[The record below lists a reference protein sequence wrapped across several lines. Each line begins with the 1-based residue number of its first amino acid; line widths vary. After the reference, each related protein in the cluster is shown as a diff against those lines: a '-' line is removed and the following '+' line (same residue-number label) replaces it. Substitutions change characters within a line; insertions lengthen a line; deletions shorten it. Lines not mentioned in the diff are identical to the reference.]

1 MLRALQGYRSIFSKG
16 MEESVTHNQFHAS
29 LAFGT
34 IVVLATVALLAPP
47 VPPASAE
54 VQAARICREEGVKP
68 ASPNYDYCLMQA
80 ERAIEWRDPQIA
92 RAYARA
98 AAEAREACQ
107 AYGLTPTT
115 SGYQACLD
123 RETKARNLLVFSDER
138 LKFGPQL
145 ADHP

>member
-1 MLRALQGYRSIFSKG
+1 M
-16 MEESVTHNQFHAS
+16 THSQFHAS

-34 IVVLATVALLAPP
+34 VVVLATVALIAPP

-54 VQAARICREEGVKP
+54 VQAARICREESVKP
-68 ASPNYDYCLMQA
+68 ASPNYDYCLKQA
-80 ERAIEWRDPQIA
+80 ERAIEWGEPQIA

-98 AAEAREACQ
+98 AAEAKETCQ
-107 AYGLTPTT
+107 AYGLQPTS

-123 RETKARNLLVFSDER
+123 RETKARNLLVFSDEALR
-138 LKFGPQL
+138 FGPQL

>member
-1 MLRALQGYRSIFSKG
+1 M
-16 MEESVTHNQFHAS
+16 THSQFHAS

-34 IVVLATVALLAPP
+34 IAVLATVALLAPP

-68 ASPNYDYCLMQA
+68 ASPNYDTCLMQA
-80 ERAIEWRDPQIA
+80 GLAIEWGDPRIA

-98 AAEAREACQ
+98 ASEAKEACQ
-107 AYGLTPTT
+107 AYGLEPAS
-115 SGYQACLD
+115 SGYRSCLH
-123 RETKARNLLVFSDER
+123 RETMARNLLVVRGEQPG
-138 LKFGPQL
+138 FGPQL

>member
-1 MLRALQGYRSIFSKG
+1 
-16 MEESVTHNQFHAS
+16 MELSVTHSQFHAS

-68 ASPNYDYCLMQA
+68 ASPNYDTCLMQTG
-80 ERAIEWRDPQIA
+80 RAIEWGDPRIA

-98 AAEAREACQ
+98 ASEAMEACQ
-107 AYGLTPTT
+107 AYGLEPTG
-115 SGYQACLD
+115 SGYRSCLD
-123 RETKARNLLVFSDER
+123 RETRARNLLAIGSEKPR
-138 LKFGPQL
+138 FGPQL
-145 ADHP
+145 ANHP